1 MATCM
6 FSLGALGAWQ
16 PKTKKDLVDHIGT
29 GSFFSTCNDPIIGPA
44 PHNEPIS
51 DWDVSKVTDMS
62 EVFKDC
68 KNFNVDISGWETS
81 QVTDFSYVF
90 RGATTFNQ
98 PLVSWNTEKA
108 LYFNQMFRDATAF
121 NQPLGSW
128 NTGKARSFHW
138 MFKDTS
144 VTSVSIKTTAYW
156 DTTTAGFSI
165 WKQLSQQP
173 CPDGYVPNGGAN
185 YGTVAVRCPGGCNV
199 LGYYPDANG
208 FCRNDCF
215 VDHCEDCTTDR
226 ETTCDTCT
234 GGYAQ
239 YAGSAACVEI
249 KVCSTA
255 TGGQCLVCKNV
266 NECEAGQ
273 CNPGYQ
279 FDAQCP
285 AVAETYYT
293 TAGDCTITQNC
304 PSLGDNEEYVTG
316 VVLTSPTECKKCSSP
331 GIGQK
336 FISPSPS
343 PGACE
348 TECADGYALTNNVCT
363 FITCTWGS
371 ELKNGACTPCVPE
384 MYTEKYYT
392 SEGSC
397 GVQDCTSARPGEEY
411 YQPGVHRSPYCP
423 KQSCTK
429 KLAEGERF
437 KLSDTKGKCATECI
451 DGYALTDNV
460 CTKPENPEEKKT
472 KSEAEDNTGMIVG
485 IIIGAVVLLII
496 LAIVLWWFC
505 CYRRRKR
512 SDLPKANLV
521 MLQDEVP
528 DADFN
533 VTAAIDTEMPLPN
546 YSEKGI

>member
-1 MATCM
+1 MSRGIHFVTTHVAISMAACM
-6 FSLGALGAWQ
+6 SSLGALGAWT
-16 PKTKKDLVDHIGT
+16 PENKDALVARIWSDCT
-29 GSFFSTCNDPIIGPA
+29 GPMLGPE
-44 PHNEPIS
+44 NEPIS
-51 DWDVSKVTDMS
+51 QWDVSKVTDMS

-68 KNFNVDISGWETS
+68 KNFNGDISGWETS

-173 CPDGYVPNGGAN
+173 CPDGYVPNGGAK

-279 FDAQCP
+279 FDAQCTACPNPGIGEKFTATAGSCFVTPCP
-285 AVAETYYT
+285 AVAGEYYT
-293 TAGDCTITQNC
+293 TNGDCTKMSCTKRDSNQYYDKNETITSDDCSVATC
-304 PSLGDNEEYVTG
+304 PTDQTPAADGLSCEDETKSKVSETGDDAMIGTIMISETGDDAMIGTIMIVGSVIGALVLLAVVGIVVFCVIKRKRKNKRRDLGNRESKFDVELEAVTNNDEP
-316 VVLTSPTECKKCSSP
+316 VSR
-331 GIGQK
+331 
-336 FISPSPS
+336 PSPS
-343 PGACE
+343 IE
-348 TECADGYALTNNVCT
+348 YREK
-363 FITCTWGS
+363 
-371 ELKNGACTPCVPE
+371 EL
-384 MYTEKYYT
+384 
-392 SEGSC
+392 
-397 GVQDCTSARPGEEY
+397 
-411 YQPGVHRSPYCP
+411 
-423 KQSCTK
+423 
-429 KLAEGERF
+429 
-437 KLSDTKGKCATECI
+437 
-451 DGYALTDNV
+451 
-460 CTKPENPEEKKT
+460 
-472 KSEAEDNTGMIVG
+472 
-485 IIIGAVVLLII
+485 
-496 LAIVLWWFC
+496 
-505 CYRRRKR
+505 
-512 SDLPKANLV
+512 
-521 MLQDEVP
+521 
-528 DADFN
+528 
-533 VTAAIDTEMPLPN
+533 
-546 YSEKGI
+546 

>member
-1 MATCM
+1 M
-6 FSLGALGAWQ
+6 G
-16 PKTKKDLVDHIGT
+16 
-29 GSFFSTCNDPIIGPA
+29 
-44 PHNEPIS
+44 
-51 DWDVSKVTDMS
+51 
-62 EVFKDC
+62 
-68 KNFNVDISGWETS
+68 
-81 QVTDFSYVF
+81 
-90 RGATTFNQ
+90 
-98 PLVSWNTEKA
+98 
-108 LYFNQMFRDATAF
+108 
-121 NQPLGSW
+121 
-128 NTGKARSFHW
+128 
-138 MFKDTS
+138 
-144 VTSVSIKTTAYW
+144 
-156 DTTTAGFSI
+156 
-165 WKQLSQQP
+165 SQQP
-173 CPDGYVPNGGAN
+173 CPDGYVPNGGAK

-199 LGYYPDANG
+199 LGYYSDANG

-215 VDHCEDCTTDR
+215 VDHCEDRTTDR

-279 FDAQCP
+279 FDAQCAACPSPGIGEKLTTIAGACTVTKCP

-304 PSLGDNEEYVTG
+304 PSLGVNEEYVTG

-343 PGACE
+343 PGAC
-348 TECADGYALTNNVCT
+348 TV
-363 FITCTWGS
+363 
-371 ELKNGACTPCVPE
+371 TPCAKGTKPAADQLSCDSCATVSE
-384 MYTEKYYT
+384 SYYT
-392 SEGSC
+392 TAG
-397 GVQDCTSARPGEEY
+397 DCTITQNCPSLGDNEEY
-411 YQPGVHRSPYCP
+411 VTGVVLTSPTGCKKCSSPGIGQKFISPSP
-423 KQSCTK
+423 SP
-429 KLAEGERF
+429 
-437 KLSDTKGKCATECI
+437 GKCATECI

-472 KSEAEDNTGMIVG
+472 KSEAEDNNGTIIG

-512 SDLPKANLV
+512 SDLPKANV
-521 MLQDEVP
+521 
-528 DADFN
+528 
-533 VTAAIDTEMPLPN
+533 
-546 YSEKGI
+546 